1 MMRNRGKMTE
11 FLVRLSGFDFAAV
24 ALFVSVMA
32 LFLCAACAASFF
44 LGMRRG
50 KKLNSADIS
59 SERRDAVKQS
69 RAVIGGQVAEQVA
82 AFLPGFPCNPCDVR
96 FVGKPV
102 DFVGFPGASEGK
114 PIEEVLIIEVK
125 TGKSQLSQR
134 EKEIRAAVES
144 GRVRYVVYRP

>member
-1 MMRNRGKMTE
+1 MIWKRTGMTE

-32 LFLCAACAASFF
+32 LTLCAACFAAFF
-44 LGMRRG
+44 FGVRRG
-50 KKLNSADIS
+50 KKMNSADIAG
-59 SERRDAVKQS
+59 ERRDAVKKS
-69 RAVIGGQVAEQVA
+69 RAIIGGQVAEQVA
-82 AFLPGFPCNPCDVR
+82 AFLPGFPCNPGDVR